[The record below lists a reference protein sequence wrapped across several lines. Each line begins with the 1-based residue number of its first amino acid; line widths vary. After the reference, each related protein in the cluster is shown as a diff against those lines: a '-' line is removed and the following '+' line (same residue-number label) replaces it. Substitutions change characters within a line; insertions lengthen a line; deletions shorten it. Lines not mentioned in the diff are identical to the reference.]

1 MTTKEQWKA
10 LHPDLVQGFRLGK
23 VETGIPEN
31 VQRFILAIDEV
42 PEYHRRYPN
51 ISKCCRVL
59 MDKFPD
65 KFTHFKYAQEIVYA
79 SINFFHLNNT
89 VKNAAWDMYYADK
102 MEDYA
107 QAAILI
113 GNIDLAMKCSD
124 KAHEYRTSRD
134 ESAIDGGKLAP
145 NTYIL
150 SPDITPALIGLRGDI
165 DLKTLWKK
173 KRQVFDDATKFIS
186 GLDIRDEQ
194 KGDLIKEAAENLNFG
209 DADYEE
215 LDDKED

>member
-1 MTTKEQWKA
+1 MTTKEQFEA
-10 LHPDLVQGFRLGK
+10 LHPDIIQNFRLGK
-23 VETGIPEN
+23 IASGIPDN
-31 VQRFILAIDEV
+31 VQRFILAMDEV
-42 PEYHRRYPN
+42 PEYHRRHPN

-59 MDKFPD
+59 MEHFPE
-65 KFTHFKYAQEIVYA
+65 KFTSFRYAQEIVYA
-79 SINFFHLNNT
+79 SINYFHLNNT

-107 QAAILI
+107 QAATLK
-113 GNIDLAMKCSD
+113 GNIDLAMKCTD
-124 KAHEYRTSRD
+124 LAHKYRTNRD
-134 ESAIDGGKLAP
+134 ESAIDSGKLAP

-150 SPDITPALIGLRGDI
+150 SPDITPELIGLRGDI

-173 KRQVFDDATKFIS
+173 KRQVFDDATKFIN

-194 KGDLIKEAAENLNFG
+194 KTALVKETAENLNFA

-215 LDDKED
+215 LDSKKD